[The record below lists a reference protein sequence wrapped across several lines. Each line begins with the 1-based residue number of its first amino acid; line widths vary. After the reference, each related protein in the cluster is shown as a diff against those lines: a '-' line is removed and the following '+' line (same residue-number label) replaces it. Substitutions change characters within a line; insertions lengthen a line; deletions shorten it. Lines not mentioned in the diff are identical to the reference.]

1 MHPRTILLGLR
12 CVVCMSKNT
21 LGCTGSVLVHWQ
33 DDAAYYAAVIDDYDG
48 KSRYH
53 LMYDDAHEEWIDL
66 PNDDVKFMPL
76 GWRQNDASSGILSL
90 LFFSRAHTHYNAKCG
105 RAAAARHR
113 AGPNA

>member
-1 MHPRTILLGLR
+1 
-12 CVVCMSKNT
+12 MSKNT